1 MRLSQADFGATC
13 LHCFSPFND
22 PDRFERRLYV
32 QYWQN
37 KLKSNK
43 ELDFPEVFA
52 DEIADCTAKFSFAYL
67 KEVL

>member
-1 MRLSQADFGATC
+1 MIPAAC
-13 LHCFSPFND
+13 AYIAASPFND

-32 QYWQN
+32 KYWQD

-43 ELDFPEVFA
+43 DVDFPEPFA
-52 DEIADCTAKFSFAYL
+52 EEIADTTTKFSFAYL